1 MKYSK
6 KKGKLL
12 MNRMIILIFSL
23 AGIYNLFNVN
33 NMFSWIINL
42 LGVLGFLLLL
52 LKSIGK
58 GCDNETKRK

>member
-6 KKGKLL
+6 KKGTLL